1 MKILVLGGMRSG
13 KSAWAEDRAA
23 TMGAGPPGAV
33 TYVATAPPRPGD
45 ADWDARIEA
54 HRARRPTTWSTIET
68 GADPGTLL
76 AVLRDAAP
84 DRTLV
89 VDDLG
94 AWLTSALDAAGAW
107 DHPAGARTV
116 DDLCGDLVAAVRA
129 CGAPLLLVSPE
140 VGWGVVPATRAGR
153 VFADAQGR
161 LNQRAAAAC
170 DSAVLVVAGLALP
183 LGGAA
188 PGG

>member
-23 TMGAGPPGAV
+23 GTATAV

-45 ADWDARIEA
+45 ADWDARIGA
-54 HRARRPTTWSTIET
+54 HRARRPAGWSTAET
-68 GADPGTLL
+68 GADPAALL
-76 AVLRDAAP
+76 GVLRAAGP
-84 DRTLV
+84 SDTLV

-94 AWLTSALDAAGAW
+94 SWLTTALDGADAW
-107 DHPAGARTV
+107 ADPAGARTV
-116 DDLCGDLVAAVRA
+116 DQVCGQLVDAVGA
-129 CGAPLLLVSPE
+129 CAGSLLLVSPE

-153 VFADAQGR
+153 VFADAQGG
-161 LNQRAAAAC
+161 LNQCLAAVC